1 MNDYK
6 LFGAT
11 NDQEKELVGI
21 LLDSSLYQDMSTED
35 KQKLLN
41 YLVTSYFSILQDRN
55 SRALPAV
62 IQCGPT
68 I

>member
-1 MNDYK
+1 MNDYN
-6 LFGAT
+6 LFSAT
-11 NDQEKELVGI
+11 NEQEKELVCI
-21 LLDSSLYQDMSTED
+21 LLNSSLYQDMSPED

-41 YLVTSYFSILQDRN
+41 YLVTSYFSILSERN
-55 SRALPAV
+55 NRALPAV